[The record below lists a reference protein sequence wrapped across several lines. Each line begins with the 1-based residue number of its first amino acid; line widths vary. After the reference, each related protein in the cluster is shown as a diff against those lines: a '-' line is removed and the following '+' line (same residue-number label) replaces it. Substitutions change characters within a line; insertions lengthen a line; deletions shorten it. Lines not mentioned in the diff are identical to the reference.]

1 MQNKANF
8 LRSQMNVKS
17 YNTKAYENKSN
28 WTLSE
33 NKPNSNPNKAN
44 FKRDDG
50 FSAYYTRDCHGTH
63 RINRAVE
70 GKGSEKGPAGKV
82 NARAQ
87 KSFREE
93 NGIDGP
99 AVFGYPV
106 GVGL

>member
-1 MQNKANF
+1 MRIGAMKKQ
-8 LRSQMNVKS
+8 SQF
-17 YNTKAYENKSN
+17 
-28 WTLSE
+28 
-33 NKPNSNPNKAN
+33 KPNSKPIKAN

-70 GKGSEKGPAGKV
+70 GKGSEKGPAEKG

-99 AVFGYPV
+99 AVLGYPA
-106 GVGL
+106 GVEL